1 MSERQLALTGRP
13 EIIFSGR
20 GYKAAGMNDVT
31 LQRTITFAGLM
42 LRWAGKR
49 VDDYDLDFYG
59 IRELVR
65 QTDQLP
71 AYIMIRQL
79 EITGGNRVC
88 IASQISY
95 AGMMKE
101 LRENPGFYAV
111 LFNLDDVEK
120 FELANLTTEEKI
132 SMWRKVMDN
141 HTTKSEIQIAQVVIG
156 KFQGRPHTTICDE
169 VFGENVADPLGKIR
183 KLKSKAQAI
192 AEKHRLPMP
201 EWDSRN
207 T

>member
-1 MSERQLALTGRP
+1 MPERQLALTGRP

-20 GYKAAGMNDVT
+20 GYKAASMNDVI

-49 VDDYDLDFYG
+49 VGDYDLDFDG

-71 AYIMIRQL
+71 AYVLIRQL
-79 EITGGNRVC
+79 EITGGNRKC
-88 IASQISY
+88 LASQISY
-95 AGMMKE
+95 ASMMRE

-132 SMWRKVMDN
+132 SMWRKAMDN
-141 HTTKSEIQIAQVVIG
+141 LTESEREIALVVIG

-169 VFGENVADPLGKIR
+169 VFGDNVADPLGKIR